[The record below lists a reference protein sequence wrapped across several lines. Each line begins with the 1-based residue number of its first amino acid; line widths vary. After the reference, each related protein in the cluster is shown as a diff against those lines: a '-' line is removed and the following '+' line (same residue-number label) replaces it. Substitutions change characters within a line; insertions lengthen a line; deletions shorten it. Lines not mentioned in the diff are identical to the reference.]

1 MNVPETLEQYLIQ
14 FLSENKDKEYPNNYN
29 DIVNAAQ
36 IINDHYFP
44 QQEELDDKDSYID
57 ELESECDSI
66 ESNANDVISD
76 IRSDIVALEN
86 IFRGKDEI
94 DYDDK
99 QEILEIITQMR
110 KHCDNW
116 CY

>member
-14 FLSENKDKEYPNNYN
+14 LLNENKDKEYPNNYN

-66 ESNANDVISD
+66 ESNGNDVIGD
-76 IRSDIVALEN
+76 IRNDIVALEN
-86 IFRGKDEI
+86 ELRDMVIPYPKAA
-94 DYDDK
+94 
-99 QEILEIITQMR
+99 QEIIAQMR